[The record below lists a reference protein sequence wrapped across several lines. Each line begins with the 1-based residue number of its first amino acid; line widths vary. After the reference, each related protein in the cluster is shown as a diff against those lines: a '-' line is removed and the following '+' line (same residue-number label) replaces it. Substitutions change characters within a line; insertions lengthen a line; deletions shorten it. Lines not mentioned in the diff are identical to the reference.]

1 MVLELL
7 DLPEDIL
14 ITCLLHLP
22 LDDIKSCL
30 AAGNRTLSTLIVTAP
45 AIQFRFEQ
53 FAAGVIEN
61 INHPCSCQT
70 TFDRRRALKERE
82 TRWLELAPLHRTRIP
97 VGPTRIRY
105 VYDLGEHC
113 WVIGPQPAMDDTKIK
128 QLIVYYTHL
137 RGTDKEP
144 RRCVVDSPDGKSIV
158 DFCLATDM
166 DLIVLITYSRTGPN
180 QDLQLYEAHALSISQ
195 NGPHPAS
202 RNRTIEICREA
213 VGSGLPHG
221 QYKLRGSTLGIS
233 MAFFDHPHDR
243 TLHLFNWITGER
255 TLQKPESGI
264 PGFIFLDDDL
274 VLQFDNNRGGLQVD
288 SDGKR
293 FTLLLPELKATH
305 EIIWETMDCGGQPGL
320 ASAADIVD
328 ELGYPAATHFRPDP
342 AQSVFSL
349 VFCTGPKQMNVDS
362 KTLVLVHRAKMVEC
376 LREAIR
382 DRAHGARVPWAEW
395 GPRCTLWIE
404 LPRFVLLGANPRA
417 CVGTR
422 FVANESEAIG
432 IHKPTQLTI
441 YDVNPAA
448 LAKARRM
455 IHVGQGEEEVELE
468 NVTIRVVEPDVDAAP
483 GQERLRHSA
492 FAERIVSSLGYVEIK
507 SKEVFH
513 FDSVHMNNESIVGEN
528 WSMEDGVRRL
538 EILWLG

>member
-22 LDDIKSCL
+22 LDDVKSCL
-30 AAGNRTLSTLIVTAP
+30 AAGNRILTTLIVTAP

-53 FAAGVIEN
+53 FAAGVVEN
-61 INHPCSCQT
+61 ANHPCSRQT
-70 TFDRRRALKERE
+70 TFDRRQALKERE
-82 TRWLELAPLHRTRIP
+82 ARWLAVASASYQDSGRPNADT
-97 VGPTRIRY
+97 
-105 VYDLGEHC
+105 
-113 WVIGPQPAMDDTKIK
+113 PAIDDTRIK
-128 QLIVYYTHL
+128 QLIVHYTHL

-144 RRCVVDSPDGKSIV
+144 RRCVVDSPDGKGIV

-180 QDLQLYEAHALSISQ
+180 QDMQLYEAHALSISQ

-202 RNRTIEICREA
+202 RNHTIEICREA
-213 VGSGLPHG
+213 VGAGLPHG

-233 MAFFDHPHDR
+233 VAFFDHPHDR
-243 TLHLFNWITGER
+243 TLHLFDWITGER

-274 VLQFDNNRGGLQVD
+274 VLQFDSSRGGLQAD
-288 SDGKR
+288 SNGTR
-293 FTLLLPELKATH
+293 ITLLLPALKATH

-349 VFCTGPKQMNVDS
+349 VFCTGPRQTNIES

-382 DRAHGARVPWAEW
+382 DRALGGGETVPAAIPWAEW

-422 FVANESEAIG
+422 FVANESESIA
-432 IHKPTQLTI
+432 IHKPTRLTI

-448 LAKARRM
+448 IVKARKM
-455 IHVGQGEEEVELE
+455 IGEGENEVELE

-483 GQERLRHSA
+483 GDERLRHSA

-538 EILWLG
+538 EVLWLG